1 MANAGA
7 LFRGAA
13 FTALAVAAGW
23 LPGMASAQTGLPKF
37 DTVALCAKSASP
49 PICSVAEARAEE
61 QVRPAWAALP
71 SARQALCVTRAT
83 GAGGSYIAALACARM
98 P

>member
-1 MANAGA
+1 MANVGA

-13 FTALAVAAGW
+13 FAALAVAVGW
-23 LPGMASAQTGLPKF
+23 HPGMALAQTGLPKF

-49 PICSVAEARAEE
+49 PMCSVAEARAED
-61 QVRPAWAALP
+61 RLRKGWAALP
-71 SARQALCVTRAT
+71 AARQALCVTRAT
-83 GAGGSYIAALACARM
+83 GAGGSYIAALACARK